1 MQKTIPERLVILF
14 FEFDHSNRPKSGL
27 KNGSDNYQK
36 IKILLLHRSSGLRVW
51 KLSQMEKSNSTMT
64 VITFTNIFGDHWP
77 PNAVSGSDN
86 FKILLFRLYWKNR
99 YFPIHKWTKN
109 ARFRKRNIIS
119 ATYRNYSFIGVFCTF
134 LSRKCRPNR
143 FLVFLKKN
151 WKNPIHNL
159 STQSTQIEKNIWK
172 AMPGSFCDKSHWE
185 MLISDALRDFGFF
198 SFRKF
203 SDPKM
208 AWPGKKW
215 SSYCKNNVSGELFF
229 LIVQERDIIRMT

>member
-159 STQSTQIEKNIWK
+159 STQSTQIEKRKNTNRSQHHDLPITINRMK
-172 AMPGSFCDKSHWE
+172 FQTTFCDFS
-185 MLISDALRDFGFF
+185 FF
-198 SFRKF
+198 SLGSKFGGTEIFR
-203 SDPKM
+203 SINER
-208 AWPGKKW
+208 KKW
-215 SSYCKNNVSGELFF
+215 LGAKKKS
-229 LIVQERDIIRMT
+229 ERGIS

>member
-14 FEFDHSNRPKSGL
+14 FEFDHSNRSKSGL
-27 KNGSDNYQK
+27 ENGSDNYQK

-159 STQSTQIEKNIWK
+159 STQSTQIEKKIGKRCQDHSVINPTEECW
-172 AMPGSFCDKSHWE
+172 FR
-185 MLISDALRDFGFF
+185 MLYVILVFSVFENFPIQKWRDRARNGAHTARIMYRVNFF
-198 SFRKF
+198 S
-203 SDPKM
+203 
-208 AWPGKKW
+208 W
-215 SSYCKNNVSGELFF
+215 
-229 LIVQERDIIRMT
+229 